1 MKKVLVCAALA
12 AVLAFGVGGCSKQEE
27 APEKGAVSEKTGEMM
42 HDAGTAAEKTAQD
55 AAGMM
60 NEQKEAM
67 TQQAGEMMDQ
77 AKEAGSEMMDQ
88 AQEAG
93 NQMMDQAQ
101 QAVDNKA
108 GTMEEKA
115 GDMMKK

>member
-27 APEKGAVSEKTGEMM
+27 APEKGAVSEKTGDMM
-42 HDAGTAAEKTAQD
+42 HDAGTAAEKAAQD

-77 AKEAGSEMMDQ
+77 A
-88 AQEAG
+88 
-93 NQMMDQAQ
+93 Q